1 MTINQAITE
10 YLRNHKLLGHTTKT
24 ITNYRDVLGQFERF
38 TGDIDINDINIDLIR
53 DYQEHLIDKHLSN
66 TTIANYLTHIKAFIN
81 YLGQEY
87 DFTDNQLVNRIKM
100 PRKQKRIVDLFAPE
114 EVRLIFDSISAE
126 SEWLTI
132 RNRFLVALMY
142 DSGLRQEELTK
153 INHDDINL
161 VSNLLLVHGKG
172 GKDRFVP
179 LGFTTIQYMHRYL
192 ELCPFDKP
200 YLLCG
205 RRGDRL
211 TTNAVKQFMQKLRKK
226 TGLKNL
232 TSHKLRHNFATNY
245 CINQYL
251 KNGNVDIYKLV
262 ELMGHEDVETTRIY
276 LHLAQQ
282 FIASSGFISQ
292 LDNISA

>member
-1 MTINQAITE
+1 MTIKQAITE
-10 YLRNHKLLGHTTKT
+10 YMRNHKLLGHTTKT

-38 TGDIDINDINIDLIR
+38 TGDIDINDITIDLIR
-53 DYQEHLIDKHLSN
+53 DYQEHLVDKHLSN

-81 YLGQEY
+81 YLGEEY
-87 DFTDNQLVNRIKM
+87 DFKACQLANRIKM
-100 PRKQKRIVDLFAPE
+100 PRKRKRIVDLFTPK
-114 EVRLIFDSISAE
+114 EVQLIFGSISAE
-126 SEWLTI
+126 SEWLRL
-132 RNRFLVALMY
+132 RNCLMVALMY

-161 VSNLLLVHGKG
+161 ASNLLLVHGKG
-172 GKDRFVP
+172 NKERFVP
-179 LGFTTIQYMHRYL
+179 LGSTTIRLLHSYL
-192 ELCPFDKP
+192 DICPYNKP

-205 RRGDRL
+205 RWGDRI
-211 TTNAVKQFMQKLRKK
+211 TTNTVKQFMQKLRNK

-232 TSHKLRHNFATNY
+232 SSHRLRHNFATNY
-245 CINQYL
+245 CINQYR